1 MIKLI
6 ASDIDGT
13 LVEDGE
19 SKLDEELIEV
29 IARLYEKGV
38 IFAAA
43 SGRSVVSQEKLF
55 EPIRDKIYYISCN
68 GTYVGRYGER
78 LYCSYLKPEYVR
90 EIVKDTRAYP
100 DCTLFL
106 NIDRGYYTDSKDEK
120 VIEWV
125 EKGYRETVIRV
136 DDLLDVNENI
146 IKACLYDPK
155 HQAGITGRALVDK
168 WHDRLSVV
176 TAGTMWLDFFDKNAS
191 KGTALSMLQ
200 NMLGVSK
207 EETMAFGDQQNDIEM
222 LKQAYY
228 SYAIGNAI
236 PEVKQI
242 ARFTADTNV
251 NNGVLKV
258 LKTLL

>member
-13 LVEDGE
+13 LVRDGE
-19 SKLDEELIEV
+19 SKLNPELIEV
-29 IARLYEKGV
+29 ISKLGEKGIV
-38 IFAAA
+38 FVAA

-55 EPIRDKIYYISCN
+55 APIRDKIYYISCN
-68 GTYVGRYGER
+68 GTYVGKFGEC
-78 LYCSYLKPEYVR
+78 LHCSYIKPEHVK
-90 EIVKDTRAYP
+90 EIIRDTRDYP

-106 NIDRGYYTDSKDEK
+106 NIDRGYYTDSKDKK

-125 EKGYRETVIRV
+125 ETGYREKVIQV
-136 DDLLDVNENI
+136 EDLLTVDEKI
-146 IKACLYDPK
+146 IKVCLYDPK
-155 HQAGITGRALVDK
+155 HQAGITGKALMDK
-168 WHDRLSVV
+168 WRDRLSVV

-191 KGTALSMLQ
+191 KGAALSMLQ
-200 NMLGVSK
+200 DMLGVTP
-207 EETMAFGDQQNDIEM
+207 EETMAFGDQMNDIEL
-222 LKQAYY
+222 LKQADY

-236 PEVKQI
+236 PEVKQT
-242 ARFTADTNV
+242 ARFIADTNV

>member
-1 MIKLI
+1 MIRLI

-13 LVEDGE
+13 LVRDGE
-19 SKLDEELIEV
+19 SRLNEELIEV
-29 IARLYEKGV
+29 IKKLYENGV
-38 IFAAA
+38 IFVAA

-55 EPIRDKIYYISCN
+55 EPVRDIIYYISCN
-68 GTYVGRYGER
+68 GTYVGKYGECIK
-78 LYCSYLKPEYVR
+78 CSVIDPEYVK
-90 EIVKDTRAYP
+90 EIVKDSRNYP

-106 NIDRGYYTDSKDEK
+106 NVDRGYYTDSRDKK

-125 EKGYRETVIRV
+125 ETGYREKVIQV
-136 DDLLDVNENI
+136 EDLLDVDEKI

-155 HQAGITGRALVDK
+155 HQAGITGKYLIDK

-176 TAGTMWLDFFDKNAS
+176 TAGTMWLDFFDRDAS
-191 KGTALSMLQ
+191 KGAALSMLQ
-200 NMLGVSK
+200 DMLGISR

-222 LKQAYY
+222 LKQADY

-236 PEVKQI
+236 PEVKQT
-242 ARFTADTNV
+242 ARFVADTNV